1 MATALGPY
9 DARCGVLLKQD
20 WYRNES
26 LGFGSHC
33 LGHIQLYY
41 NYIMFNHILLY
52 SSSGLHLGAIPD
64 GCLCVIQVNRANS
77 SHRLAGT
84 RASCFLI
91 CFSGSAACMIYA
103 KLLGCCSAA
112 VYMGHGGR

>member
-1 MATALGPY
+1 MATALGLY

-26 LGFGSHC
+26 LGIGSHC

-41 NYIMFNHILLY
+41 NYMFNHILLY
-52 SSSGLHLGAIPD
+52 SSSGLHLGAIVPD
-64 GCLCVIQVNRANS
+64 WCLCVIQVNRADS

-91 CFSGSAACMIYA
+91 SRFQDQRRA
-103 KLLGCCSAA
+103 
-112 VYMGHGGR
+112 